1 MSLAY
6 ESSTRNA
13 RKYTIRWRMISLIFI
28 LYTINCIDRIS
39 LSLAMPDVT
48 KEFNL
53 SPEVQ
58 GIILSS
64 FFGHIVHFSYQVVI

>member
-6 ESSTRNA
+6 ESSA
-13 RKYTIRWRMISLIFI
+13 GKALKYTIRWRMILLIFI

-48 KEFNL
+48 K
-53 SPEVQ
+53 
-58 GIILSS
+58 
-64 FFGHIVHFSYQVVI
+64 